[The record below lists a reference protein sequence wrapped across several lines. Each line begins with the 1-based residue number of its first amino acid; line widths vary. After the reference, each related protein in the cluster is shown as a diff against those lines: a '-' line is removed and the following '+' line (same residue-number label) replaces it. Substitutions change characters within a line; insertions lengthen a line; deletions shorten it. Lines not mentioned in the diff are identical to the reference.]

1 MTDPLTLI
9 GLVIVIGI
17 LPTFIGIYFRV
28 LNNRPKFENE
38 ITKSALN
45 NISLGIMFA
54 LFIDFIVNSSQL
66 GINLGLNIYSVTL
79 LLCFIF

>member
-1 MTDPLTLI
+1 MTDPLTLT

-17 LPTFIGIYFRV
+17 LPIFIGIYFRV
-28 LNNRPKFENE
+28 LNNRFKLENK

-66 GINLGLNIYSVTL
+66 GINLGLNI
-79 LLCFIF
+79 

>member
-1 MTDPLTLI
+1 MTDPLILT

-17 LPTFIGIYFRV
+17 LPIFIGIYFRV
-28 LNNRPKFENE
+28 LTNRFKLENK

-66 GINLGLNIYSVTL
+66 GIKNKNKN
-79 LLCFIF
+79 